1 MAGNANFMTWNAN
14 KKYENTGITFKQGN
28 TYVQTTTGYP
38 VILSNMAPRTGK
50 WYVEF
55 YQNQSANYNTMGLE
69 QVGSEKYSS
78 HIQSGD
84 NHYLYYGHNGNT
96 RGNNGT
102 STSYGSSYST
112 GTIIGCA
119 LDMDNGKIYWSK
131 DGTFQNSGNPAT
143 GTNAAHTGI
152 NTNFGYYMAFTDY
165 NSGANGAVTINS
177 GQDSSFAGEKSTGST
192 NASDG
197 NGFGDF
203 YYTPPSGFLAVCS
216 ANLPTAEEIDPA
228 ETDDNYPAKN
238 FNVLQYTGN
247 GTGQSITGL
256 GFKPDLLWCK
266 MASSSQLH
274 FLFDSQRLNDRGT
287 PTPNYLTSSANSAEQ
302 DDQTAGNTNPI
313 ISSFDND
320 GFTLGTSGSGPND
333 NTRTYVTWAWKA
345 NGGTTSTNTTGTISS
360 TVQAN
365 TNSGFSIVTYTGTGT
380 AATIGHGLGKAPEW
394 IIVKNRDQ
402 ADDWA
407 VYHIFNG
414 NTHYATLN
422 SGAGKSDNT
431 YWNDTTPTTSVFSVG
446 TDHKVNASTEK
457 YVAYCWAG
465 VEGFSSFGGW
475 TLGNSDVKGPFIHCG
490 FRPKFLMIK
499 MMQTGDGWGMLDSVR
514 NTYNPRNTLV
524 FANNTNANNTQEA
537 YDVDFLSTGFQVT
550 TSNAQHNHPSYDPY
564 IYMAFADVPAK
575 FSQGA

>member
-119 LDMDNGKIYWSK
+119 LDMDNAKIYWSK

-165 NSGANGAVTINS
+165 NSGANGACTINA
-177 GQDSSFAGEKSTGST
+177 GQDSSFAGAKSTGSA
-192 NASDG
+192 NASDA

-216 ANLPTAEEIDPA
+216 ANMPTKEEIDPSV
-228 ETDDNYPAKN
+228 TNNNYPGKQFA
-238 FNVLQYTGN
+238 VALYS
-247 GTGQSITGL
+247 GTSGTQTIDI
-256 GFKPDLLWCK
+256 GFKPDLVWWK
-266 MASSSQLH
+266 N
-274 FLFDSQRLNDRGT
+274 R
-287 PTPNYLTSSANSAEQ
+287 
-302 DDQTAGNTNPI
+302 
-313 ISSFDND
+313 
-320 GFTLGTSGSGPND
+320 GSGNSHILADSSRGADKSLIVNSNGAEGTGYQTYFTAFASTGPTFASND
-333 NTRTYVTWAWKA
+333 VGTNQTGSNYAALCWRA
-345 NGGTTSTNTTGTISS
+345 NGGVTSTNTDGTITS

-365 TNSGFSIVTYTGTGT
+365 TDSGFSIVTYTGSGS

-402 ADDWA
+402 ADDWV

-414 NTHYATLN
+414 NTHYMTLN
-422 SGAGKSDNT
+422 SGAGKIDNT

-475 TLGNSDVKGPFIHCG
+475 TTASDDVKGPFIHCG
-490 FRPKFLMIK
+490 FRPKMIIIK
-499 MMQTGDGWGMLDSVR
+499 MTVNGDRWGWLDSER
-514 NTYNPRNTLV
+514 NTYNPRNTAII
-524 FANNTNANNTQEA
+524 FG
-537 YDVDFLSTGFQVT
+537 D
-550 TSNAQHNHPSYDPY
+550 TSSAEKHNYF
-564 IYMAFADVPAK
+564 I
-575 FSQGA
+575 

>member
-96 RGNNGT
+96 RGNNST

-177 GQDSSFAGEKSTGST
+177 GQDSSFAGEKSTGSA

-216 ANLPTAEEIDPA
+216 ANLPTASGIDPA
-228 ETDDNYPAKN
+228 ETDDNYPGKQFA
-238 FNVLQYTGN
+238 VALYSGTN
-247 GTGQSITGL
+247 GTQTIDI
-256 GFKPDLLWCK
+256 GFKPDLVWWK
-266 MASSSQLH
+266 
-274 FLFDSQRLNDRGT
+274 NRGT
-287 PTPNYLTSSANSAEQ
+287 ANSHITGDSSRGVAAVSQVNGNGAETS
-302 DDQTAGNTNPI
+302 DYQTYFTAFASTGPTFASNDVGTNQTGNNYAA
-313 ISSFDND
+313 
-320 GFTLGTSGSGPND
+320 LCW
-333 NTRTYVTWAWKA
+333 RA
-345 NGGTTSTNTTGTISS
+345 NGGTTSTNTTGTITS

-365 TNSGFSIVTYTGTGT
+365 TDSGFSIVTYTGSGSN
-380 AATIGHGLGKAPEW
+380 ATVGHGLGKAPEW
-394 IIVKNRDQ
+394 ILVKNRD
-402 ADDWA
+402 ASDDWA

-414 NTHYATLN
+414 NTHYMTLN
-422 SGAGKSDNT
+422 SGAGKSDSDA
-431 YWNDTTPTTSVFSVG
+431 YWNDTTPTTSVFSIG
-446 TDHKVNASTEK
+446 TNHSVNASTEK

-475 TLGNSDVKGPFIHCG
+475 TNATNNVKGPFVHCG
-490 FRPKFLMIK
+490 FKPKMLIIK
-499 MMQTGDGWGMLDSVR
+499 MAATGDRWGWLDSAR
-514 NTYNPRNTLV
+514 ETYNPRNTIFTFGDNSPAENSSSV
-524 FANNTNANNTQEA
+524 

-550 TSNAQHNHPSYDPY
+550 TSNAQHNNTSYDPY
-564 IYMAFADVPAK
+564 IYMAFADVPGKYNNA
-575 FSQGA
+575 S